1 MIETICKWHLKQIEF
16 SFQIDA
22 DVSHVCCHKEVHV
35 ITKYFTYCVNIIT
48 DYIIIIKHPSVWGTL
63 LGTMQNALI

>member
-22 DVSHVCCHKEVHV
+22 DVSHVRCH
-35 ITKYFTYCVNIIT
+35 IPFTFM
-48 DYIIIIKHPSVWGTL
+48 PSASTFHLQLDVK
-63 LGTMQNALI
+63 